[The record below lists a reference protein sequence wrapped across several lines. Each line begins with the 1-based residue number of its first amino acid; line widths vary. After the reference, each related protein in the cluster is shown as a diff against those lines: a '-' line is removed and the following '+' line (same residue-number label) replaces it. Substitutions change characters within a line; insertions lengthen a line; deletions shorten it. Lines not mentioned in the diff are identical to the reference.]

1 MPSGRPLSTIGVS
14 MADNKDLRWIDE
26 YGDDLTMAI
35 ATRDWDEAVKL
46 MEKGQALQKSAS
58 GTAHD
63 LIASRLESLRPPL
76 LTQMLYDLSSPD
88 IRKTPAAR
96 LVFLLTRL
104 DASDAARD
112 TFLQTRRQVMLKRI
126 RSIRCEGDTSIYIS
140 ELGIVCFTVIRHTSD
155 WYMSAFK
162 ENRMASGMSSPT
174 DPLIDRFHHMGKDS
188 D

>member
-46 MEKGQALQKSAS
+46 M
-58 GTAHD
+58 
-63 LIASRLESLRPPL
+63 ESLRPPL